1 MVKKKITKIII
12 ALLLIPVILISPL
25 ILFYGVF
32 FASLPVVY
40 IAGQIDRHQIRDE
53 IFEYVLE
60 NKDEIELENLA
71 LRQEFYYK
79 STGLSIGGVE
89 YGYIYSP
96 SNSFSYGGEKYRNGY
111 RIYGIPDE
119 DTDWYYEERICEN
132 WFYYEIHD
140 G

>member
-1 MVKKKITKIII
+1 MVKKKITKIIV
-12 ALLLIPVILISPL
+12 ALLLIPLILISPL

-32 FASLPVVY
+32 FAGLPVVY
-40 IAGQIDRHQIRDE
+40 IAGQIDRNQIRDE
-53 IFEYVLE
+53 IFEYVIE
-60 NKDEIELENLA
+60 NKDEIALENPA

-79 STGLSIGGVE
+79 STGLSISGVE
-89 YGYIYSP
+89 YGYIYNP
-96 SNSFSYGGEKYRNGY
+96 RNDFSYGGEKYRNGF
-111 RIYGIPDE
+111 RTYGIPDE

>member
-1 MVKKKITKIII
+1 MKKKTTKIIV
-12 ALLLIPVILISPL
+12 ALLLIPVILVSPL
-25 ILFYGVF
+25 ILFYGLF

-40 IAGQIDRHQIRDE
+40 IAGQIDRNQIRNE
-53 IFEYVLE
+53 IFEYVME
-60 NKDEIELENLA
+60 NKDAIELENPA

-96 SNSFSYGGEKYRNGY
+96 SNDFSYGGEKYRSGY
-111 RIYGIPDE
+111 RTYGIPDE

>member
-1 MVKKKITKIII
+1 MKKKSITII
-12 ALLLIPVILISPL
+12 AAILLIPVILISPL

-32 FASLPVVY
+32 FAGLPVVGF
-40 IAGQIDRHQIRDE
+40 AGQIESNQIRNE
-53 IFEYVLE
+53 IFKYVLE
-60 NKDEIELENLA
+60 NKDEIELKNPA

-96 SNSFSYGGEKYRNGY
+96 SNDYSYGGEKYRNGY
-111 RIYGIPDE
+111 RTYGIPDE
-119 DTDWYYEERICEN
+119 DTDWYFEERICEN